1 VSIKATII
9 EDGQS
14 QVIIEGDGFKLNNC
28 NKSVGGQAAIDIE
41 RMLAYELTEQQVA
54 QTKVIYTTQE
64 GRRYLAPD
72 SVIIRTHGSAGQ
84 SYAAFLNDGMRM
96 EHLGTCNDG
105 VGKSA
110 CGGTLV
116 VESPGGGIKT
126 PGNNVLIGNFA
137 LFGATGGKVFING
150 EAGDRFAV
158 RNSGAMAVVEGVGDF
173 ACEYMINGAVLNIGG
188 FGKGF
193 CNGMSG
199 GNAYQYDPEN
209 LLENLYDKSS
219 VELHRLTEESDSA
232 RAHEQF
238 ILAMLEQH
246 VDYARSSKAKNLIKN
261 WESERKHFK
270 FAIPLGL
277 YKTQTAQCLQQSMG
291 RKEMIEELSQSLAQQ
306 QIEHVKTA
314 YQTSQPL
321 FGGAI
326 PGYGTT
332 DKALT
337 FKLVNSFAVLE
348 KARQCANDLLKH
360 LPEALRSQSQIEQ
373 AARKLIIER
382 PRKLQETL
390 VKSTREAYSNY
401 SDNQLACLMAG
412 KRLNDYKTA
421 LINRSVQSIYSIGST
436 AWIIEQDK
444 INKQALAGIPC
455 IEEYLAGL
463 VGLGIVQGMLSEETA

>member
-1 VSIKATII
+1 MTSLTANSVLTRKSQPMDI
-9 EDGQS
+9 EDLFHFNES
-14 QVIIEGDGFKLNNC
+14 GF
-28 NKSVGGQAAIDIE
+28 SIA
-41 RMLAYELTEQQVA
+41 
-54 QTKVIYTTQE
+54 
-64 GRRYLAPD
+64 
-72 SVIIRTHGSAGQ
+72 
-84 SYAAFLNDGMRM
+84 
-96 EHLGTCNDG
+96 
-105 VGKSA
+105 
-110 CGGTLV
+110 
-116 VESPGGGIKT
+116 
-126 PGNNVLIGNFA
+126 A
-137 LFGATGGKVFING
+137 LFAGVFTGVLMS
-150 EAGDRFAV
+150 V

-173 ACEYMINGAVLNIGG
+173 ACEYMTNGAVLNIGG

-219 VELHRLTEESDSA
+219 VSLHALTEDTEAA

-246 VDYARSSKAKNLIKN
+246 VDYAKSSKAQNLINN

-270 FAIPLGL
+270 FAMPLWL
-277 YKTQTAQCLQQSMG
+277 YKTQTTQFLQQSMD
-291 RKEMIEELSQSLAQQ
+291 RKEMIEELSQALAQQ
-306 QIEHVKTA
+306 QIEQVKVA

-326 PGYGTT
+326 PGYDSV

-348 KARQCANDLLKH
+348 KAQQCAKDLLKQR
-360 LPEALRSQSQIEQ
+360 PEALRSQSQIEK

-382 PRKLQETL
+382 PRKLQEAL

-401 SDNQLACLMAG
+401 SDDQLACLMAS

-421 LINRSVQSIYSIGST
+421 LINRSVQSIYSIGSS
-436 AWIIEQDK
+436 AWIIEQDN

-463 VGLGIVQGMLSEETA
+463 LGLGIVQGMLNEETA